1 MRKGTA
7 IVGLLLLALGVCFAF
22 MACSARLW
30 DRPNG
35 VSYVA
40 GSTSM
45 WIPDGRFWAIDNA
58 TFAEGIIVLSFM
70 LAGVGLIWIAAR
82 RTG

>member
-1 MRKGTA
+1 
-7 IVGLLLLALGVCFAF
+7 
-22 MACSARLW
+22 
-30 DRPNG
+30 
-35 VSYVA
+35 
-40 GSTSM
+40 M